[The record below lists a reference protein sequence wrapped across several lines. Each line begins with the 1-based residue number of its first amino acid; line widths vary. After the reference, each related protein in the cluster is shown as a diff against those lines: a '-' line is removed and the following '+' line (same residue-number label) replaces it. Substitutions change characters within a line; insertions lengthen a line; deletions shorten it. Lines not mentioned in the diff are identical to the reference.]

1 MSVDGSDNTGA
12 EANINHGFSTTLVL
26 ADIIKMIPL
35 KQLQFNSFL
44 HIHHIPGEKNIDA
57 DNLSRGK
64 TSDFPDST
72 RILFDLN
79 DIFDQDPFP
88 KYINNMV
95 QWDPDIHPLVK
106 ILSCVCVLAF
116 FLFLVETP
124 FEKRIVTLIC

>member
-106 ILSCVCVLAF
+106 ILSCVCAGIFSLSRGNSF
-116 FLFLVETP
+116 
-124 FEKRIVTLIC
+124 